1 MTAIALILTL
11 LTEPDPVEPKYDVC
25 VEECEVLD
33 MDFVRERGCVCVCW
47 DPADR
52 AYCIIDNPECVDR
65 D

>member
-1 MTAIALILTL
+1 MITLALAL
-11 LTEPDPVEPKYDVC
+11 LTEPTPPKYNVC
-25 VEECEVLD
+25 ADECEVLE